1 MCLSEAGR
9 VLSRDEG
16 EAVIDVDGA
25 ERPVSLA
32 PIVLDGRV
40 VAIGDWV
47 LVHTGL
53 AVDLLDET
61 TATELTAFSRLAR
74 GATEETDP

>member
-9 VLSRDEG
+9 VLSLDEG
-16 EAVIDVDGA
+16 EAVTV
-25 ERPVSLA
+25 
-32 PIVLDGRV
+32 
-40 VAIGDWV
+40 GDWV

-74 GATEETDP
+74 GVSEETDP

>member
-9 VLSRDEG
+9 VTAVEG
-16 EAVIDVDGA
+16 GDALVDMDGV

-32 PIVLDGRV
+32 PIVLDGGA
-40 VAIGDWV
+40 VAVGDWV

-61 TATELTAFSRLAR
+61 TATEMTVLSRLAR
-74 GATEETDP
+74 GATEETGR

>member
-9 VLSRDEG
+9 VVSLDDG